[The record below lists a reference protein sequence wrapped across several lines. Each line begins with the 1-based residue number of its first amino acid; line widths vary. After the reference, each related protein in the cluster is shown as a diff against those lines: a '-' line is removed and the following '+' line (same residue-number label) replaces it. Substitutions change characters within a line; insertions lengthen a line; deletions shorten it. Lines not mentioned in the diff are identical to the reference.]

1 MDLALVTCVEDWLM
15 VRVSTQAG
23 FAFVKGLSLCQVTNY
38 KLDSVIYQF
47 VVPLVRHSDQLCFVL
62 MKDHSPWPV
71 RP

>member
-1 MDLALVTCVEDWLM
+1 MDLALVTCGEDWLM

-23 FAFVKGLSLCQVTNY
+23 FAFVKGLSLCQVANY

-47 VVPLVRHSDQLCFVL
+47 VIATSCSALRPTLLCVGE
-62 MKDHSPWPV
+62 

>member
-1 MDLALVTCVEDWLM
+1 MTCGEDRLM

-23 FAFVKGLSLCQVTNY
+23 FAFVKGLSLCQVANY

-47 VVPLVRHSDQLCFVL
+47 VILLVQHSDQPCFVL
-62 MKDHSPWPV
+62 VKDHSPWPV